1 MDPIFIYFS
10 KIDLKDNNKFTLD
23 FPDEQNVEELI
34 FLKNRDYY
42 FISLNCNLI
51 VKEHIDDKKRL
62 IKELSQKSRLLS
74 CWKYEYYDLVQ
85 KKIYL
90 LYTYFITRGF
100 TFLHDQK
107 NYYHVRFN
115 DANRLII
122 SNFYHRRFN
131 SL

>member
-85 KKIYL
+85 KTFICYTRIL
-90 LYTYFITRGF
+90 LLEDLLFYMIRRIIITLG
-100 TFLHDQK
+100 LMMQI
-107 NYYHVRFN
+107 V
-115 DANRLII
+115 
-122 SNFYHRRFN
+122 
-131 SL
+131 